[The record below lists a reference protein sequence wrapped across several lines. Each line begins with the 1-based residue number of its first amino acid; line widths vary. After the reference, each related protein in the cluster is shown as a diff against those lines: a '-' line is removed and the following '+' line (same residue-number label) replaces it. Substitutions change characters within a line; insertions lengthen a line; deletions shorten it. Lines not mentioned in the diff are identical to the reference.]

1 MEQLTPFERALLA
14 QFETLAHGSEASL
27 KVSKAMESA
36 LRDYSAKVGARIQQI
51 EARQSDLTAHL
62 QDLDTALTV
71 WLPSSS
77 LISRATFIFAGV
89 YTMRS

>member
-1 MEQLTPFERALLA
+1 MDQLTPFERALLA

-62 QDLDTALTV
+62 QDLDTALTEQTQQTKALV
-71 WLPSSS
+71 DAVNRL
-77 LISRATFIFAGV
+77 LAVQKR
-89 YTMRS
+89 